1 MRGLAGSVRVA
12 ALDIDGTLTERR
24 GAARLDGCSIAVARL
39 LNELGVTSILM
50 TGNSLPVA
58 RGVAVYLGLEGPVV
72 AENGCVAVVGGE
84 RVHICS
90 GKPPEGLVRRI
101 MELGFRPSWQN
112 EYRYH
117 EYSLIPVKAAPGI
130 VERASAIVEGEG
142 YRAIWSGYAL
152 HIQPPGGGKARGVG
166 EVLARIGA
174 GWSEVLAIGDGEND
188 VEVLARA
195 GYSGA
200 PGDAAEQAKRAAKIV
215 ARSPGARG
223 TLEIIQRV
231 LGGARAPAC

>member
-1 MRGLAGSVRVA
+1 MAGSIRVA

-24 GAARLDGCSIAVARL
+24 GAARLDVCSIAVARL
-39 LNELGVTSILM
+39 LNALRVTTILM

-58 RGVAVYLGLEGPVV
+58 VGLGVYLGLEGPVV
-72 AENGCVAVVGGE
+72 AENGCVALVGGE

-90 GKPPEGLVRRI
+90 GRPPESLVRRV

-117 EYSLIPVKAAPGI
+117 EYSLIPVRREPSVVEKASDI
-130 VERASAIVEGEG
+130 VEREG

-166 EVLARIGA
+166 EVLERIGA
-174 GWSEVLAIGDGEND
+174 GWSEVLAVGDGEND

-200 PGDAAEQAKRAAKIV
+200 PGDASEQAKRVAKLV

-231 LGGARAPAC
+231 LGGGPAPAC